1 MTEQPGGGDCSNSS
15 SAAGCGTVGVSDGF
29 VHVFEAEGEGEGDAR
44 AGERLCGWSGDGVLL
59 LVVVGV
65 CAVR

>member
-1 MTEQPGGGDCSNSS
+1 MTEQPGRGDCNNIC

-59 LVVVGV
+59 VVVV
-65 CAVR
+65 EPCAVR